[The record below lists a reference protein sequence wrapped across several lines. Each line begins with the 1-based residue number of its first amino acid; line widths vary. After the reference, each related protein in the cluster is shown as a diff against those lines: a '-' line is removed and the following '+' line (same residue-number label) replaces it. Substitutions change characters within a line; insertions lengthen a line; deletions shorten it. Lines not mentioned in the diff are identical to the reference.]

1 LAYFISTM
9 DNVELLQSTVSTGTC
24 SPCHPTVWHL
34 SDGNCCSKLP
44 QRQPVGQRSR
54 PPASGVRSGRAQ
66 ASSAAPATQARAR
79 RRTATAAGR
88 DGRRGQASITG
99 CQANTNRSAGRPSQ
113 ATCSLP
119 PSIQQPL
126 RLPMSNEPRV
136 ARPSRL
142 ARPVQVCRAADGLT
156 SSLAPSLCCRSHP
169 DQSALTSGPSP
180 PSATEFLVGVR
191 VGTVRLGPVG
201 ERFRPYHIDQKRAEH
216 AISPARAAGP
226 SSRRPIPQQHET
238 LNP

>member
-24 SPCHPTVWHL
+24 SPCHPTVWHF

-88 DGRRGQASITG
+88 DGRRGQGRSPDARRTRTDRRVGLPRSSSP
-99 CQANTNRSAGRPSQ
+99 CARRYRTNRV
-113 ATCSLP
+113 
-119 PSIQQPL
+119 
-126 RLPMSNEPRV
+126 RV
-136 ARPSRL
+136 ARLPGYHGRSR
-142 ARPVQVCRAADGLT
+142 
-156 SSLAPSLCCRSHP
+156 S
-169 DQSALTSGPSP
+169 
-180 PSATEFLVGVR
+180 GVR
-191 VGTVRLGPVG
+191 RTAYLEPGTLLVLQVPAGPVG
-201 ERFRPYHIDQKRAEH
+201 ADELPAAAERDRVLGRRTCRHREAEPCCEM
-216 AISPARAAGP
+216 AWALP
-226 SSRRPIPQQHET
+226 S
-238 LNP
+238 